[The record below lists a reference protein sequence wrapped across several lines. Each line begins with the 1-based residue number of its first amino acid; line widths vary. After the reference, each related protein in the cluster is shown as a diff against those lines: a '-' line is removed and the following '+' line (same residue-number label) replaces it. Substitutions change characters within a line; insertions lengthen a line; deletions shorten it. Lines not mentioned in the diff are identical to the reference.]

1 MYQPPYF
8 IKKFISTNRSR
19 VKDPHFLAKKQPKM
33 DIFEKADYL
42 GLKDPLEVW
51 VHYEICNTICGIPV
65 PTILNHK
72 NSTGS
77 AGEAKNSQNG
87 VFLEVQKYP
96 LIGCFWPLL
105 PTRLN
110 FYGSKWLVQVYCK

>member
-8 IKKFISTNRSR
+8 IKKFILTNRSR
-19 VKDPHFLAKKQPKM
+19 VKDPHFLAQKQPKM

-96 LIGCFWPLL
+96 HFGCFWPLL

-110 FYGSKWLVQVYCK
+110 FFGSKWLEKVSPI